1 MFQAFKQVPS
11 TSCTTPFWFK
21 AASLLPGHGSV
32 LHSSFSCI
40 TAFSKSSVYWYFA
53 ERFLSSIRKT
63 CSTTLCLLSICPKI
77 KQAEKC
83 LKSVG
88 IPRQQVFSLTSELL
102 SLSRAEQL
110 IISCVVSG
118 VSLIPQV
125 KQIPY
130 GGLCQCL
137 EAGLS

>member
-21 AASLLPGHGSV
+21 AASLLQGHGSV

-77 KQAEKC
+77 KQPEKC

-102 SLSRAEQL
+102 SLIRAAHYQL
-110 IISCVVSG
+110 CSVRCKPNTSSEIDPIWRFVS
-118 VSLIPQV
+118 VS
-125 KQIPY
+125 
-130 GGLCQCL
+130 
-137 EAGLS
+137 